1 MCLREGQTK
10 RKGGRKRSVL
20 EYMSIPSLVSM
31 HYGRVQIDFVQRLS
45 CMGRAQVSG
54 LGGKWMIYLTCS
66 DFGFLQCLGKKRA
79 DLFSYSNFCLC
90 IAETTLKPVA

>member
-10 RKGGRKRSVL
+10 RKGGGSAV
-20 EYMSIPSLVSM
+20 YWSMSIPSLVST

-54 LGGKWMIYLTCS
+54 LGGRWKIYLTCS
-66 DFGFLQCLGKKRA
+66 DFGFLQGR
-79 DLFSYSNFCLC
+79 
-90 IAETTLKPVA
+90 